1 MMEWNGKVLVQSCA
15 IARMMAKKG
24 NLLGLNDEEELQIDI
39 LFAGTRD
46 FFDKYFVLYGFQGW
60 DDFLQKCKTEGC
72 PRYLP
77 AFEKVFEHYR
87 LVR

>member
-1 MMEWNGKVLVQSCA
+1 MNIPRMIFESLVVFIKSSLIVFVWIGLALVL
-15 IARMMAKKG
+15 
-24 NLLGLNDEEELQIDI
+24 LN
-39 LFAGTRD
+39 TNPD